1 MYNANKIKTFTAILP
16 AGQGPTCTK
25 VTECVAEI
33 INDLN
38 ESVLDRLSNDQ
49 FDRFVKFLVD
59 SLQLNDLVD
68 GEYTIFE
75 DYKIIVKH
83 MTISEFEALPEFA
96 GY

>member
-1 MYNANKIKTFTAILP
+1 MYNAKKIKTFTPILP
-16 AGQGPTCTK
+16 AGQGPTFTK
-25 VTECVAEI
+25 ATECVEEI
-33 INDLN
+33 VNDLN
-38 ESVLDRLSNDQ
+38 ESVLDRLNNDQ

-75 DYKIIVKH
+75 DYTIIIKH
-83 MTISEFEALPEFA
+83 MTVSEFEALPEFD

>member
-16 AGQGPTCTK
+16 VGQGPTSTNVHDCI
-25 VTECVAEI
+25 AEI
-33 INDLN
+33 VYDLN

-59 SLQLNDLVD
+59 SLQLNDLID
-68 GEYTIFE
+68 GEYTIFG

-83 MTISEFEALPEFA
+83 MTVSDFEALPEFA